1 VMDNTRLRKSKQ
13 PDVVVEG
20 GRSLYVFRILTEPAR
35 TWVEDYVSREGFQPQ
50 FPNVLYVEHRYVR
63 DLAAGMQAEGL
74 VVQRCK

>member
-1 VMDNTRLRKSKQ
+1 MDNTRLRKSKQ